1 MHPDEDLLSAMS
13 APREFNPPA
22 LMLARLAYV
31 LHLGLALASV
41 VLSVGSVAGRRADLA
56 IVALA
61 ALALA
66 ACLRRVL
73 HRRNLIEDCENSLNR
88 SFDADVADPQ
98 AWPDAADPHLAR
110 LLSQRAWI
118 EEQRGSS
125 AFDPWALL
133 AVQHDIEEHLRKT
146 RRAGGEQSGSS
157 RSEHPQE
164 PN

>member
-1 MHPDEDLLSAMS
+1 
-13 APREFNPPA
+13 
-22 LMLARLAYV
+22 MLARLAYV

-41 VLSVGSVAGRRADLA
+41 VLAVGSAAGKRADLA
-56 IVALA
+56 VLALVALT
-61 ALALA
+61 LA

-73 HRRNLIEDCENSLNR
+73 RRRNLVEDCETSLNR
-88 SFDADVADPQ
+88 AFDADVADPQ
-98 AWPDAADPHLAR
+98 AWPGAADPHLAR

-118 EEQRGSS
+118 EEQRGSA

-146 RRAGGEQSGSS
+146 RRAGGEQPGSS
-157 RSEHPQE
+157 RTDRHQE